1 MKITELA
8 LQEYGPVGS
17 RAMGAGNFG
26 DLVNFFQGPR
36 RSANLALDFG
46 NGNTAVLTLADVDAV
61 ADFYNSLPDMQA
73 KHDFVYGVMARYDR
87 FIAMARK
94 LNLSMPALKSPNQP
108 DLFERKKK
116 SQSNLDRSSVRDPK
130 LAVALRQAYSRYP
143 SAASDIEAFI
153 RQELEATA
161 DAERNFGVQ
170 NKTNARQDQ
179 TIDQLRDLARRQS
192 QRITTLDKE
201 NDELDDELNR
211 ISKEIAT
218 MDKQVAGE
226 KPDEPPKDSAPS
238 KTQPTAGAA
247 PGVEPPSTKGNDK
260 RQANKEKRQTQPAA
274 KPAAPS
280 LKYKTTLPSVRPKAP
295 ATPAPDTPAPAP
307 APVPQT
313 IGRDQPDQGE
323 LDLEPQAKS
332 DNVTYM
338 FGEPVELPGDQ
349 PQTGSLPSQL
359 TRSAAPRTGT
369 MGENLSRLKHLA
381 GL

>member
-36 RSANLALDFG
+36 RSANLVLDFG

-61 ADFYNSLPDMQA
+61 ADFYNTLPDMQA

-116 SQSNLDRSSVRDPK
+116 SQSDLDRSSVRDPK

-192 QRITTLDKE
+192 QRITALDKE

-226 KPDEPPKDSAPS
+226 KPDEPAKAPEPS
-238 KTQPTAGAA
+238 KSQAAAGPA
-247 PGVEPPSTKGNDK
+247 PGVEAPTTTGVDK
-260 RQANKEKRQTQPAA
+260 RRANKEKRQTQPAA

-280 LKYKTTLPSVRPKAP
+280 LKYKTTLPSVQPKVP
-295 ATPAPDTPAPAP
+295 STPAQAP

-349 PQTGSLPSQL
+349 SQTGSLPAQL
-359 TRSAAPRTGT
+359 TRSVAPRTGT